1 MIKKV
6 MLLVLAIT
14 VSACSTL
21 QNLMKENIKE
31 PEITYKNLSI
41 GQLSRD
47 KIELKPIFSI
57 ANNNGFTIPI
67 DTLKYEL
74 SFNQKTM
81 IKGETDKV
89 GDLPANQS
97 TDVILGIDLTKDTL
111 ASIKDVLFKEG
122 KIDYIIKGEVEVL
135 GFKFP
140 CEKASTLFKPTVI
153 LGKLE
158 IKKAG
163 FKKIDIVVNLIVDNQ
178 NDFTLPLDLL
188 SYSVSSGDNQLVAGS
203 LKDQS
208 IKQGTNPLQ
217 IPLSI
222 NPSKLFSSIFSLLQN
237 PTLPLSFNFSSGV
250 FEHSLLQTL
259 NLESLFGQSGNGKS
273 STGSPTKE
281 NMGNLL
287 QGFLIK
293 THD

>member
-6 MLLVLAIT
+6 ILLALAIT

-41 GQLSRD
+41 GQLTRD
-47 KIELKPIFSI
+47 KIELKPTFSI
-57 ANNNGFTIPI
+57 ANNNGFIIPI
-67 DTLKYEL
+67 DKFKYEL

-81 IKGETDKV
+81 VKGETDEV

-97 TDVILGIDLTKDTL
+97 TDVTLGIDLTKDTL

-122 KIDYIIKGEVEVL
+122 KIDYVIKGEVEVL

-140 CEKASTLFKPTVI
+140 FEKASTLFKPSVS

-163 FKKIDIVVNLIVDNQ
+163 FKQIDIVANVTVGNK

-188 SYSVSSGDNQLVAGS
+188 SYSVSSGANQLVAGS

-208 IKQGTNPLQ
+208 IKQGTNQLK

-222 NPSKLFSSIFSLLQN
+222 NPSKLFSSVFSLLQN
-237 PTLPLSFNFSSGV
+237 PKLPLSFNFSSGA
-250 FEHSLLQTL
+250 FENSVQQTL
-259 NLESLFGQSGNGKS
+259 DLESLFGPSGDGKS
-273 STGSPTKE
+273 SKQNIGDV
-281 NMGNLL
+281 L
-287 QGFLIK
+287 QGLFN
-293 THD
+293 

>member
-31 PEITYKNLSI
+31 PEITYKSMSI

-47 KIELKPIFSI
+47 NIELKPTFSI

-74 SFNQKTM
+74 SFNQKAM
-81 IKGETDKV
+81 IKGATDKV

-97 TDVILGIDLTKDTL
+97 TDVTLAINLTKDAL
-111 ASIKDVLFKEG
+111 AAIKDVLFKEG

-135 GFKFP
+135 GFIFP
-140 CEKASTLFKPTVI
+140 FEKASTLFKPTLS
-153 LGKLE
+153 LGKLT

-163 FKKIDIVVNLIVDNQ
+163 FKQADIVVNLTVANQ
-178 NDFTLPLDLL
+178 NDFTLPLDFL
-188 SYSVSSGDNQLVAGS
+188 SYSVSSGANQLVAGS

-208 IKQGTNPLQ
+208 IKQGTNLLQ

-237 PTLPLSFNFSSGV
+237 PKLPLRFNFSSGA
-250 FEHSLLQTL
+250 FEHSLQQTL
-259 NLESLFGQSGNGKS
+259 NLESLFGLSGDGKS
-273 STGSPTKE
+273 STGSSTKE

-287 QGFLIK
+287 QGFFN
-293 THD
+293 

>member
-1 MIKKV
+1 MLKKI

-41 GQLSRD
+41 GQLTRD
-47 KIELKPIFSI
+47 KIELKPTFSI
-57 ANNNGFTIPI
+57 ANKNGFTLPI

-97 TDVILGIDLTKDTL
+97 TDVTLGIDLTKDTL
-111 ASIKDVLFKEG
+111 AAIKDVLFKEG

-135 GFKFP
+135 GFNFP
-140 CEKASTLFKPTVI
+140 FEKASTLFKPTVS
-153 LGKLE
+153 LGKLT
-158 IKKAG
+158 IKKAD
-163 FKKIDIVVNLIVDNQ
+163 FKQVDIVVNLTVGNQ

-188 SYSVSSGDNQLVAGS
+188 SYSVSSGANKLVAGS

-208 IKQGTNPLQ
+208 IKQGTNLLQ

-222 NPSKLFSSIFSLLQN
+222 NPSRLFSSIFSLLQN
-237 PTLPLSFNFSSGV
+237 PKLPLSFNFSSGA
-250 FEHSLLQTL
+250 FEHSLQQTL
-259 NLESLFGQSGNGKS
+259 NLESLFGQSGDGKS
-273 STGSPTKE
+273 STGSSTKE
-281 NMGNLL
+281 SMGNLL
-287 QGFLIK
+287 QGFFN
-293 THD
+293 

>member
-31 PEITYKNLSI
+31 PEITYKSMSI
-41 GQLSRD
+41 GQLTRD
-47 KIELKPIFSI
+47 NIELKPTFSI

-67 DTLKYEL
+67 DRLKYEL
-74 SFNQKTM
+74 SFNQKAM

-97 TDVILGIDLTKDTL
+97 TDVTLAIDLTKDTL
-111 ASIKDVLFKEG
+111 AAIKDVLFKEG

-135 GFKFP
+135 GYIFP
-140 CEKASTLFKPTVI
+140 FEKATTLFKPKVS
-153 LGKLE
+153 LGKLT
-158 IKKAG
+158 IKKAD
-163 FKKIDIVVNLIVDNQ
+163 FKQVDIVVNLTVGNQ

-188 SYSVSSGDNQLVAGS
+188 SYSVSAGGNQLVAGS

-208 IKQGTNPLQ
+208 IKQGTNLLQ

-237 PTLPLSFNFSSGV
+237 PKLPLSFNVSSGA
-250 FEHSLLQTL
+250 FEHSLQQTL
-259 NLESLFGQSGNGKS
+259 NLESLFGLSGDGNS
-273 STGSPTKE
+273 STGSSTKE

-287 QGFLIK
+287 QGFFN
-293 THD
+293 

>member
-31 PEITYKNLSI
+31 PEITYKSMSI
-41 GQLSRD
+41 GQLTRD
-47 KIELKPIFSI
+47 NIELKPTFSI

-67 DTLKYEL
+67 DRLKYEL
-74 SFNQKTM
+74 SFNKKSM
-81 IKGETDKV
+81 IKGATDKV

-97 TDVILGIDLTKDTL
+97 TDVTLAIDLTKDTL
-111 ASIKDVLFKEG
+111 AAIKDVLFKEG

-135 GFKFP
+135 GFIFP
-140 CEKASTLFKPTVI
+140 FEKASTLFKPTVS
-153 LGKLE
+153 LGKLT

-163 FKKIDIVVNLIVDNQ
+163 FKQVDIVVNLTVANQ

-188 SYSVSSGDNQLVAGS
+188 SYSVSAGGNQLVAGS

-208 IKQGTNPLQ
+208 IKQGTNLLQ

-237 PTLPLSFNFSSGV
+237 PKLPLSFNFSSGA
-250 FEHSLLQTL
+250 FEHSLQQTL
-259 NLESLFGQSGNGKS
+259 NLESLFGLSGDGKS
-273 STGSPTKE
+273 STGSSTKE
-281 NMGNLL
+281 NMGDLL
-287 QGFLIK
+287 QGFFN
-293 THD
+293 